1 MKLSIYIY
9 WHFWHFFDIFNRDRE
24 AALQLMQEQT
34 EISALLDEA
43 GMENG
48 AFLGGFRGE
57 K

>member
-1 MKLSIYIY
+1 LFYYEIVY
-9 WHFWHFFDIFNRDRE
+9 FFGIFFGIFNRDRE